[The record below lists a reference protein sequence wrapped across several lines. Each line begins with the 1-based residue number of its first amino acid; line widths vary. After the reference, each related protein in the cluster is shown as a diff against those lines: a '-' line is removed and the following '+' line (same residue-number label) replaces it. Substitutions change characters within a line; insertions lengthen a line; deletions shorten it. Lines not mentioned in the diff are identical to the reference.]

1 MCQNLWAFS
10 LETPMGSEE
19 NPRFRQLL
27 YCTTVLLVESLYECM
42 SKLEPACFQASNQG
56 INSVLNFFEPIL
68 TLFMA

>member
-10 LETPMGSEE
+10 LETPMGNEE

-42 SKLEPACFQASNQG
+42 SKLEPGCFQAANQG
-56 INSVLNFFEPIL
+56 EAFLYSISDRVLIL
-68 TLFMA
+68 FLI